1 MKHPVKIFVFII
13 FLTVIAGFIA
23 LPESL
28 PVSANLFGKNISHD
42 FGSQG
47 INFNL
52 FGTQYQKKFE
62 LKKGLDIQGGIQVVL
77 QADMS
82 KIDEAD
88 RVTALESA
96 KEIILRRVDLYGLT
110 EPVVKTLIIENDYR
124 IVVELPGLNDPQQA
138 LELVGQTAL
147 LQFQLVRYTEIPNP
161 NYEPIIDTTT
171 DQATAEAQPETVASV
186 SLEPTGLTGS
196 QLKRSNVQFDPTT
209 GEPLVAIQFNDEGR
223 EIFANVTRDNTG
235 ESLAIVIDNQILMAP
250 VIQTP
255 IVDGQATIT
264 GGFNLEEAEKLSI
277 QLNAGALPVP
287 ITVLEQR
294 NIDATLGAESIQKST
309 YAGLVGIA
317 LVMLFMIIYYG
328 VKGLLASIA
337 LIIYAILT
345 LATYKLIG
353 VTMTLPG
360 VAGLLLSVGMAVDSN
375 ILIFERM
382 KEELRLDKPFNI
394 ALELGFGRAWDS
406 IKDANLATII
416 TALILINPMDLSFL
430 NSGGMVRGF
439 GITLLI
445 GVLLSLFT
453 GVVVTR
459 TLMRLFLRGDKA

>member
-1 MKHPVKIFVFII
+1 
-13 FLTVIAGFIA
+13 
-23 LPESL
+23 
-28 PVSANLFGKNISHD
+28 
-42 FGSQG
+42 
-47 INFNL
+47 
-52 FGTQYQKKFE
+52 
-62 LKKGLDIQGGIQVVL
+62 
-77 QADMS
+77 
-82 KIDEAD
+82 
-88 RVTALESA
+88 
-96 KEIILRRVDLYGLT
+96 
-110 EPVVKTLIIENDYR
+110 
-124 IVVELPGLNDPQQA
+124 LPGLNDPQQA

-147 LQFQLVRYTEIPNP
+147 LEFQLVRYIEVPALVEPNF
-161 NYEPIIDTTT
+161 EVASD
-171 DQATAEAQPETVASV
+171 EAQPQTVSSV
-186 SLEPTGLTGS
+186 TLEPTGLSGS
-196 QLKRSNVQFDPTT
+196 QLKRSNMQFDQTT
-209 GEPLVAIQFNDEGR
+209 GEPTVLLQFNDEGR
-223 EIFANVTRDNTG
+223 ELFANLTTENTG
-235 ESLAIVIDNQILMAP
+235 ESLAIVIDKQVLMAP
-250 VIQTP
+250 VIQSP
-255 IVDGQATIT
+255 IINGQATIT
-264 GGFNLEEAEKLSI
+264 GKFSLEEAQKLSI

-309 YAGLVGIA
+309 FAGLVGIA

-328 VKGLLASIA
+328 VKGFLASIA

-345 LATYKLIG
+345 LATYKIIG

-382 KEELRLDKPFNI
+382 KEELRLEKPFAV

-459 TLMRLFLRGDKA
+459 TLMRLFLKGAK